1 MMMKNDIC
9 GIYLITNKIN
19 GHMYVGQSTNI
30 HKRWRQHCALYD
42 LDSSL
47 VEKAIAKYG
56 EENFSFDIII
66 TLENDT
72 EKLNDAEREWI
83 AILNTYEDKN
93 HYNQTPGGDFN
104 PAKVPEIASKI
115 SEAKKGKKYSEETR
129 KKMSEA
135 HKGQKLSE
143 EARKKISKAH
153 KGKKKSK
160 EHRKKLSEAQ
170 TGKKHSEKTRK
181 KMSEAKKGKKRSE
194 DAKKKISEAKNTTG
208 YYRVGKKKAHTYR
221 QGFAYYYRYYDDDGK
236 QHLIQS
242 ISLEKLEQKVKDKGL
257 LWFKFEDNNDNIF
270 KIQKSNKVLYDVT
283 NAKSTGQLYNNS
295 KSLDLDMHQILK
307 TKHRVVDRDIT
318 IEEAKQ
324 IATDIG
330 ISYEVL
336 QEVAYNLTT
345 GVFDKYIAE
354 WQARLANTL

>member
-1 MMMKNDIC
+1 MKNDIC

-19 GHMYVGQSTNI
+19 GHMYVGQSIDI
-30 HKRWRQHCALYD
+30 HRRWREHCALRD

-104 PAKVPEIASKI
+104 PMNVLEIAAKISGENNPTKNPEVRAKI
-115 SEAKKGKKYSEETR
+115 SEALKGKEVSEETKRKISEGNKGKK
-129 KKMSEA
+129 M
-135 HKGQKLSE
+135 SE

-160 EHRKKLSEAQ
+160 EHRKKISEAHSGKKLSE
-170 TGKKHSEKTRK
+170 ETRK

-194 DAKKKISEAKNTTG
+194 EARKKISEAKNTTG
-208 YYRVGKKKAHTYR
+208 YYRVGKKKTPTYR
-221 QGFAYYYRYYDDDGK
+221 QRFAYYYRYYDDDGK
-236 QHLIQS
+236 QHS
-242 ISLEKLEQKVKDKGL
+242 IFSVDLEKLEKKVKQKGL
-257 LWFKFEDNNDNIF
+257 PW
-270 KIQKSNKVLYDVT
+270 
-283 NAKSTGQLYNNS
+283 
-295 KSLDLDMHQILK
+295 LK
-307 TKHRVVDRDIT
+307 L
-318 IEEAKQ
+318 EE
-324 IATDIG
+324 
-330 ISYEVL
+330 
-336 QEVAYNLTT
+336 
-345 GVFDKYIAE
+345 
-354 WQARLANTL
+354 

>member
-1 MMMKNDIC
+1 MMMTDNVC

-19 GHMYVGQSTNI
+19 GHMYVGQSIDI

-83 AILNTYEDKN
+83 AILNTYEYKN

-181 KMSEAKKGKKRSE
+181 KMSEARKGKKHSEETRKKMSETKKGKKRSE

-242 ISLEKLEQKVKDKGL
+242 VSLEKLEKKVKDKAL
-257 LWFKFEDNNDNIF
+257 PW
-270 KIQKSNKVLYDVT
+270 
-283 NAKSTGQLYNNS
+283 
-295 KSLDLDMHQILK
+295 LK
-307 TKHRVVDRDIT
+307 L
-318 IEEAKQ
+318 EE
-324 IATDIG
+324 
-330 ISYEVL
+330 
-336 QEVAYNLTT
+336 
-345 GVFDKYIAE
+345 
-354 WQARLANTL
+354 